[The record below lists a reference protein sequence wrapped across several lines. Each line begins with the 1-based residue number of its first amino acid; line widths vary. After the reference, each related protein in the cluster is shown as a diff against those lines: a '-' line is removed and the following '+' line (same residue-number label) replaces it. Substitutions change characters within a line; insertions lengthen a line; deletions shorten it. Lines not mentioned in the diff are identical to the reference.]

1 MKKYFVRL
9 GSLPRSNKVANS
21 ACELKTCKQGFAR
34 LNRNAGFTLIE
45 LMIVIVVMAVLA
57 AIAYPNYTQY
67 MERRDLAIA
76 RQEAL
81 RIAAELERFKS
92 KNFSYKGFDASYLYA
107 YTGTDND
114 GNPIPASY
122 YNKTN
127 GQLLLPL
134 GSTSSTAK
142 YTLTLVDGG
151 AAHKPLTIVKNGDG
165 TETADSASVNGLSWV
180 MSLERAKDSDGE
192 PKQPRN
198 YDLLLSSTGIRC
210 MTKVKDVVTGYVNCG
225 SYSESW

>member
-1 MKKYFVRL
+1 MKKYFARVVFL
-9 GSLPRSNKVANS
+9 QRSNIVANS

-92 KNFSYKGFDASYLYA
+92 RNFGYKGFDASYLYV
-107 YTGTDND
+107 YTETDAD
-114 GNPIPASY
+114 GNPTTASY
-122 YNKTN
+122 YNKTT

-142 YTLTLVDGG
+142 YTLTLANGG
-151 AAHKPLTIVKNGDG
+151 TGHKPLTIVKGADG
-165 TETADSASVNGLSWV
+165 QETADSASVNGLSWV